1 MRECGDAPQVVHRA
15 HLAEHFSQALLRGIV
30 RDVSE
35 EHVVRRTAATHL
47 GLGSHEIRARPHSEN
62 ARKGNESNSSY
73 ACFRRRIF
81 LRNCLRE
88 PSRLF
93 PRALVSRRRDALGGA
108 LEFPCRGVG
117 RVARELRKRHRGPW
131 VPVRTRMAS
140 WERFA
145 NSPET
150 TGAAA
155 AGLANA
161 TSAIV
166 PAIAR
171 TAAGTA
177 TAATSAGVGI
187 AETDTVTA
195 PGGDAR
201 GTRGGK
207 IANTH
212 ETEMEAATATAADT
226 ATTTAIETTRC
237 VTDRAPRRRLD
248 RLP

>member
-1 MRECGDAPQVVHRA
+1 
-15 HLAEHFSQALLRGIV
+15 
-30 RDVSE
+30 
-35 EHVVRRTAATHL
+35 
-47 GLGSHEIRARPHSEN
+47 
-62 ARKGNESNSSY
+62 
-73 ACFRRRIF
+73 
-81 LRNCLRE
+81 
-88 PSRLF
+88 
-93 PRALVSRRRDALGGA
+93 
-108 LEFPCRGVG
+108 
-117 RVARELRKRHRGPW
+117 
-131 VPVRTRMAS
+131 MAS

-161 TSAIV
+161 TRAIV

-177 TAATSAGVGI
+177 TTATSAGVGI
-187 AETDTVTA
+187 AETDTVNA

-207 IANTH
+207 IANAH
-212 ETEMEAATATAADT
+212 ETETEAATATAADT